1 MKFDD
6 SEATIKIVIKN
17 QLFTLNVQGFGEALK
32 VAQGMEHNLASWV
45 EIVEEFMKQKA
56 TVQ

>member
-6 SEATIKIVIKN
+6 SEATLKIIIKN
-17 QLFTLNVQGFGEALK
+17 QLLTIEVEGFGEALK
-32 VAQGMEHNLASWV
+32 VANGMEHNLACWV
-45 EIVEEFMKQKA
+45 EIIEEFTKQKS

>member
-6 SEATIKIVIKN
+6 SEATLKIIIKN
-17 QLFTLNVQGFGEALK
+17 QLLTIDVEGFGEALK
-32 VAQGMEHNLASWV
+32 VANGMENNLAMWV
-45 EIVEEFMKQKA
+45 EVVEEFMKQKS

>member
-6 SEATIKIVIKN
+6 SEATLKIIIKN
-17 QLFTLNVQGFGEALK
+17 QLLTIETDGFGEALK
-32 VAQGMEHNLASWV
+32 VANGMEHNLASWV

>member
-1 MKFDD
+1 MKFKD
-6 SEATIKIVIKN
+6 SEAIIKITIKN
-17 QLFTLNVQGFGEALK
+17 QLFTLDVEGDGEALK

-45 EIVEEFMKQKA
+45 EIVEEFEKRKS